1 MFNDLAFVLD
11 DQISELCS
19 VTYFIH
25 FAIVAQFRVQLTAWA
40 SKDQV
45 VAPRRRLLP
54 RSTIRPL
61 EQLFLSMVQ
70 HFGIMLLPYGIPS
83 QLFYFLLQDL
93 LDTRMHLVL
102 ILTLAIFL
110 SSNT

>member
-25 FAIVAQFRVQLTAWA
+25 FAIAAQFRVQLTAWA

-54 RSTIRPL
+54 RYTIRPL

-83 QLFYFLLQDL
+83 QLFYFTALHYL
-93 LDTRMHLVL
+93 LDRSYHVL
-102 ILTLAIFL
+102 LT
-110 SSNT
+110 